1 MSSNSPRSPK
11 RKQSTIKSDSQQSNR
26 QKSQLSKKGTEPQKS
41 ERSDQAKN
49 VQAMQKKIENNDED
63 LAQLKRKL
71 AIMKQ
76 MPQPENKEE
85 MITFLI

>member
-1 MSSNSPRSPK
+1 MSANSPRSPK
-11 RKQSTIKSDSQQSNR
+11 RKQSTIKSESQQSKR
-26 QKSQLSKKGTEPQKS
+26 DKTQVSKKGGEQKS
-41 ERSDQAKN
+41 ERSEL
-49 VQAMQKKIENNDED
+49 AMQKKIENNDED

>member
-11 RKQSTIKSDSQQSNR
+11 RKQSTIKSESQQSKR
-26 QKSQLSKKGTEPQKS
+26 DKSQVSKKGGEQKS
-41 ERSDQAKN
+41 ERSEL
-49 VQAMQKKIENNDED
+49 AMQKKIENNDED